1 MTPSSPDATPRPLAR
16 GDVLHGYAS
25 GVFGRD
31 HYDCCR
37 IEAVGPD
44 WIVARD
50 EDGDLSFACGTESL
64 RSLQRTRDEPCAV
77 AQVRQDDGD
86 DGAQCPLDNQDS
98 PPLTELVVDVRPL
111 TSPAEIGAEVIRIL
125 DRLRRHGI

>member
-1 MTPSSPDATPRPLAR
+1 MTPSPSDAIPQPLAR
-16 GDVLHGYAS
+16 GDVLHGFAS

-31 HYDCCR
+31 HYNCCR

-50 EDGDLSFACGTESL
+50 EDGDLSFACGTK
-64 RSLQRTRDEPCAV
+64 SLQYLQLARDEPCSDAK
-77 AQVRQDDGD
+77 VRQDDGD
-86 DGAQCPLDNQDS
+86 SEARCLLDNPAF
-98 PPLTELVVDVRPL
+98 PPLTEPAVDVRSL

-125 DRLRRHGI
+125 ERLRRRGI

>member
-1 MTPSSPDATPRPLAR
+1 MAPSTPDAVPRPLAR

-25 GVFGRD
+25 GVFVRD

-50 EDGDLSFACGTESL
+50 EDGALSFACGTESL
-64 RSLQRTRDEPCAV
+64 RSLQRTRDEPCTV
-77 AQVRQDDGD
+77 ARVRQDDGD
-86 DGAQCPLDNQDS
+86 DGAQCPLDSQTS
-98 PPLTELVVDVRPL
+98 PPLTDAAGDFVD
-111 TSPAEIGAEVIRIL
+111 AF
-125 DRLRRHGI
+125 RRACQDLGL

>member
-1 MTPSSPDATPRPLAR
+1 MATSADAIPRPLTR
-16 GDVLHGYAS
+16 GDVLHGFAN

-31 HYDCCR
+31 QYDCCR

-50 EDGDLSFACGTESL
+50 EDGDLSFASGTQ
-64 RSLQRTRDEPCAV
+64 SLQLLQRARDEPCAV

-86 DGAQCPLDNQDS
+86 SGARCPLDNPSS
-98 PPLTELVVDVRPL
+98 PPLTELAVDVRSF

-125 DRLRRHGI
+125 DRMRRHGI